1 MSDMVNDSIDMTNT
15 LDSVVDK
22 VDVLINKNPSSL
34 PPSQQYDPTQDPE
47 SEENEAFNEG
57 YDKVIAEKFTEG
69 FSINAFLQ
77 SILAKNPNATTQD
90 IASALA
96 SSGAGSTAVWYSK
109 HPEEIDKKLAVM
121 QVRGGVTP
129 IEQAVPTA
137 FDPSS
142 LKDTLAKQLVSAV
155 DNGVDKVMT
164 AADTAADKFDQ
175 IYDVATTILQG
186 RGIKH
191 HAFIYGSP
199 GIGKT
204 YSVKQAVKN
213 EFSKGGLAHKGYNIN
228 MKSGDIGRSISAL
241 VAFFYFN
248 RQKQVIILDD
258 CDGFVLNKDQT
269 VQNLLKAL
277 LDLDNTE
284 KNPKYVS
291 VAPAI
296 QDLATKYLGQ
306 VNKKKKEGVVI
317 SIDHE
322 KLRENLLSVA
332 VDGVTVGQSL
342 ISNEE
347 KRMFKPVVHESVEN
361 DDYDYDCLEE
371 GKNLDAFIAAG
382 GDPNSEDAD
391 MAAEMDENDNLI
403 NDGNDDDTVPE
414 EFRFTSR
421 LIMIS
426 NLKKSDVNDA
436 VLSRTLSY
444 DMELTKD
451 EFLAHLGDILPNLI
465 TDVETED
472 PDWMIQYAK
481 KVAYAYLIAAV
492 DIDNA
497 GGSVQGVRC
506 KITIPLQFRII
517 AELAGKWCMRANRFI
532 TKNNLD
538 YSEKSLPKVDKA
550 IRSMFFVRDVIPS
563 LQA

>member
-1 MSDMVNDSIDMTNT
+1 MKELNIKVGDLYNFVISQGGKPEENDSLFIEVPFKLEIKDEYGNWIPSKCVYKKQDA
-15 LDSVVDK
+15 LYEIKFEHNGKEKIGKYAGEHIFPFDLQKEVSSYAKDLQIG
-22 VDVLINKNPSSL
+22 DVLPNNFKVTSVEKIADLSDVYSPEAES
-34 PPSQQYDPTQDPE
+34 YTHHYQDCD
-47 SEENEAFNEG
+47 G
-57 YDKVIAEKFTEG
+57 LI
-69 FSINAFLQ
+69 
-77 SILAKNPNATTQD
+77 
-90 IASALA
+90 
-96 SSGAGSTAVWYSK
+96 
-109 HPEEIDKKLAVM
+109 
-121 QVRGGVTP
+121 
-129 IEQAVPTA
+129 
-137 FDPSS
+137 
-142 LKDTLAKQLVSAV
+142 
-155 DNGVDKVMT
+155 
-164 AADTAADKFDQ
+164 
-175 IYDVATTILQG
+175 
-186 RGIKH
+186 H
-191 HAFIYGSP
+191 HN
-199 GIGKT
+199 T

-213 EFSKGGLAHKGYNIN
+213 EFSKGGLAHKGYNVN

-241 VAFFYFN
+241 VAFFYSN

-347 KRMFKPVVHESVEN
+347 KRMFKPVIHESVEN

-391 MAAEMDENDNLI
+391 MAAEMDENENLI